1 MHQAVELLLK
11 RMESNPQEFMSSNH
25 RQVRWSRIIRDYD
38 SYLSEDERAAI
49 NQKYSEIQMEAMHK
63 DIMTELLYGEQQ
75 EEEAQQSIY
84 SVASAGMERLRLDAN
99 GNIGIGVT
107 HPSNTLTI
115 ASNAISPGRVQL
127 GNQTL
132 DEQTLAK
139 LKALVK

>member
-11 RMESNPQEFMSSNH
+11 RMESNPQEFMSSSP
-25 RQVRWSRIIRDYD
+25 RQMRWNRIIRDYD
-38 SYLSEDERAAI
+38 SYLSDDERAAI
-49 NQKYSEIQMEAMHK
+49 NQKYSEIQMDAMHK

-84 SVASAGMERLRLDAN
+84 SVTSAGTERLRLGAN
-99 GNIGIGVT
+99 GTVGIGVQ

-115 ASNAISPGRVQL
+115 ASNSISPGRVQL